1 MLFFARVLNF
11 IAQLFKIFADA
22 MNGVAACQ
30 YEKNQAQHKRYFFM
44 SPTPLQTTNINKV
57 PCNTCCGCH
66 RRANQMSTPAC
77 TLTAFEIAVRG

>member
-30 YEKNQAQHKRYFFM
+30 YEKNQAQQKRRFFHVANSFTAHEHQQSVRQRLLLLPLLG
-44 SPTPLQTTNINKV
+44 SPD
-57 PCNTCCGCH
+57 
-66 RRANQMSTPAC
+66 
-77 TLTAFEIAVRG
+77 EYVRLHPDGLRNYG